1 MTGVRVP
8 FVAVGF
14 LTLAILLIPSIAAT
28 QTPAE
33 FPPGRLTGSIVSPSD
48 PSQRYAIYLPSTFDK
63 QKKRPVLFV
72 MDYRGRA
79 RTAAQVF
86 IEAAERFGWIVM
98 SSSNSVSDETPLPSV
113 KALQAMWK
121 DAHDLFLIDEK
132 RIYLAGL
139 SGTARTATWVASQVP
154 GSIAGVIGAAAGF
167 GPMSPPSSST
177 SFLYFATVGDV
188 DYNYWEMRQLES
200 RLNELHRPHR
210 VEYFSGT
217 HGWMPPRLAMRA
229 IEWME
234 LRAMQAGLRET
245 DRTLIDGWWW
255 RDLHAAEYFEE
266 AGQELS
272 AALRLHAVARDYA
285 GLRSATQMA
294 DVAARIARLN
304 VNPLV
309 SADVRA
315 REEGAAQ
322 HAARIADMM
331 RRLVDA
337 FPRGATTGAES
348 AEETIDRLRIPALR
362 ETAAGPIPA
371 AALEARRLL
380 AELDVQTGFYLPVEA
395 LQVGDDE
402 RAAFYLEIQ
411 TAIDPSDPFTSFLR
425 GKILA
430 RAGQHTAAIDALRR
444 AVQQGFRSV
453 DLIDAD
459 TAFEP
464 LRTRADYQAILNEV
478 RASWEDRPPRK
489 R

>member
-1 MTGVRVP
+1 MRVRPPFLSVVCLILGV
-8 FVAVGF
+8 
-14 LTLAILLIPSIAAT
+14 LIAPGRAAG

-33 FPPGRLTGSIVSPSD
+33 FPPGRLTGSIVSTAD
-48 PSQRYAIYLPSTFDK
+48 PSQRYAVYLPSSYNAATK
-63 QKKRPVLFV
+63 HPVLFV

-79 RTAAQVF
+79 RTAANVF
-86 IEAAERFGWIVM
+86 IEAAERFGWIIV
-98 SSSNSVSDETPLPSV
+98 SSSNSVSDETPLPTV

-121 DAHDLFLIDEK
+121 DAYDRFPIDEK

-167 GPMSPPSSST
+167 APLSPPSSST
-177 SFLYFATVGDV
+177 KFLYFGTVGDV

-200 RLNELHRPHR
+200 RLNELQLHHR

-234 LRAMQAGLRET
+234 LRAMRAGLREV

-272 AALRLHAVARDYA
+272 AAFRLHAVARDYA
-285 GLRSATQMA
+285 GLRSAAQTG

-309 SADVRA
+309 SAGVRA
-315 REEGAAQ
+315 REEGAAR
-322 HAARIADMM
+322 HAARIADAMQLLADVFPKGAKAAAEPAEKTIE
-331 RRLVDA
+331 RL
-337 FPRGATTGAES
+337 G
-348 AEETIDRLRIPALR
+348 IPTLVQ
-362 ETAAGPIPA
+362 TAAGPIPS
-371 AALEARRLL
+371 AALDARRAL

-395 LQVGDDE
+395 LQAGDDA

-411 TAIDPSDPFTSFLR
+411 TAIDANDPFTSFLR

-430 RAGQHTAAIDALRR
+430 RAGQHSEAIDALRR
-444 AVQQGFRSV
+444 AVQLGFRSV

-459 TAFEP
+459 KAFEP
-464 LRTRADYQAILNEV
+464 LRPRADYQAILDEV

-489 R
+489 Q